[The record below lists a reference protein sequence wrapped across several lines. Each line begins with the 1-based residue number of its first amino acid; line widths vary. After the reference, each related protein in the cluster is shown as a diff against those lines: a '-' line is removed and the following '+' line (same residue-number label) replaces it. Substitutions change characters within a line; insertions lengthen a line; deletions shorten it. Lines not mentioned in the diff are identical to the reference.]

1 MKTENHYKINRIK
14 PYDNDS
20 MKIIFLSIAE
30 TYKKTDDRQMN

>member
-20 MKIIFLSIAE
+20 MKIIFLSIVE
-30 TYKKTDDRQMN
+30 TYKRQMTDK